1 MIIQHLKG
9 KLSVKLITPLFYF
22 LSYGYLMSKALPIVV
37 AAVIGG
43 AAMVP
48 VYMASKDPARFQ
60 ASSHSATFNPE
71 SASAV
76 EKISYVLG
84 YEVTSQMTPPEL
96 DVNAFSAGAKAGHSK
111 ETFPMTE
118 DEVKAAYQ
126 EFIASQQNAAIPAE
140 QAVTQ
145 MPAPDASADVAFL
158 KDNGSKPNV
167 KTTASGLQY
176 TVDKE
181 GSGKQP
187 KATDT
192 VRVHYEGKLLN
203 DQIFDSSFARGEPVE
218 FGLNQ
223 VIPGWTEGLQLMKE
237 GAVYTFYI
245 PSELGYGVQGKGPIP
260 PNSTLIFK
268 VQLIKVM

>member
-9 KLSVKLITPLFYF
+9 KISVKLVTPLFYF
-22 LSYGYLMSKALPIVV
+22 LSYGCLMSKALPIVV

-48 VYMASKDPARFQ
+48 VYMASKDPAKFQ

-118 DEVKAAYQ
+118 DEVKAAYE
-126 EFIASQQNAAIPAE
+126 EFIASQQNATATPE
-140 QAVTQ
+140 QGTSQ
-145 MPAPDASADVAFL
+145 LSSQESSADVAFL

-176 TVDKE
+176 IVDKE

-192 VRVHYEGKLLN
+192 VRVHYEGKLIN
-203 DQIFDSSFARGEPVE
+203 GQVFDSSFARGEPVE

-237 GAVYTFYI
+237 GAEYTFYI
-245 PSELGYGVQGKGPIP
+245 PSELGYGAQGMGPIP

>member
-1 MIIQHLKG
+1 
-9 KLSVKLITPLFYF
+9 
-22 LSYGYLMSKALPIVV
+22 MSKALPIVV

-48 VYMASKDPARFQ
+48 VYMASKDPAKFQ

-118 DEVKAAYQ
+118 DEVKAAYE
-126 EFIASQQNAAIPAE
+126 EFIASQKNATATPE
-140 QAVTQ
+140 QSAAQ
-145 MPAPDASADVAFL
+145 GSNQLSSQEPSADVAFL
-158 KDNGSKPNV
+158 KENASKPNV
-167 KTTASGLQY
+167 ETTASGLQY

-181 GSGKQP
+181 GTGKQP
-187 KATDT
+187 AATDK
-192 VRVHYEGKLLN
+192 VQVHYEGKLIN
-203 DQIFDSSFARGEPVE
+203 GEVFDSSIARGEPVE
-218 FGLNQ
+218 FNLNQ
-223 VIPGWTEGLQLMKE
+223 VISGWTEGLQLMKE
-237 GAVYTFYI
+237 GAEYTFYI
-245 PSELGYGVQGKGPIP
+245 PSELGYGAQGMGPIP

-268 VQLIKVM
+268 VQLIKVK